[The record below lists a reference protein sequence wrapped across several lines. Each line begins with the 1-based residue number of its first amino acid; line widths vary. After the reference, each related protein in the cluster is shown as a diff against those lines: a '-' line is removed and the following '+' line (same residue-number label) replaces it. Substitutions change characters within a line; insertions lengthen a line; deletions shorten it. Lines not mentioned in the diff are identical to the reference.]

1 MQEEITY
8 MLAIVAVGFAVNFG
22 LRAIPF
28 LLFAGKGREL
38 PKCVERFGDL
48 ISPVIIACLVVY
60 SCSGLAWKTPWP
72 YLAGLLTVGIQLWRR
87 NPLASIIAG
96 TVLYMVLVGCTGCTT
111 VSAETFKQDRFNP
124 LISVSSAGIRFQGR
138 PVVPAEVPERLE
150 DLGVPKTD
158 TVYILV
164 EDGYDGTPT
173 GRRALWV
180 FQHNYLN
187 RAGYSKTMM
196 IHPLISESGSAEE
209 VETKLGSGSVPFREA
224 GPMRPTGGAR

>member
-1 MQEEITY
+1 MPG
-8 MLAIVAVGFAVNFG
+8 VPG
-22 LRAIPF
+22 L
-28 LLFAGKGREL
+28 GVHG
-38 PKCVERFGDL
+38 
-48 ISPVIIACLVVY
+48 
-60 SCSGLAWKTPWP
+60 
-72 YLAGLLTVGIQLWRR
+72 
-87 NPLASIIAG
+87 
-96 TVLYMVLVGCTGCTT
+96 
-111 VSAETFKQDRFNP
+111 
-124 LISVSSAGIRFQGR
+124 GR

-209 VETKLGSGSVPFREA
+209 VETKLGNGSVPFREA
-224 GPMRPTGGAR
+224 GPMRPTGGTR